1 MIYSHIFAESCTIPA
16 LEEQKEVA
24 LGVLFHHCTVSY
36 YVAAY
41 VFHYLMQSHATLY
54 LVAIRAFQ
62 VHVFIRKL
70 H

>member
-1 MIYSHIFAESCTIPA
+1 MIYSHIFAESCTVPA

-54 LVAIRAFQ
+54 LVAIRA
-62 VHVFIRKL
+62 VHVHLFI
-70 H
+70 